1 MNEAQVARIHNG
13 LGFVA
18 ALDQSGGSTPGALAR
33 YGLGED
39 AWSSQKAMFE
49 LMHSFRTRIITSPAF
64 TGEHILAA
72 ILFERTMERDLD
84 GLGIPDYLW
93 ETKQI
98 VPFLK
103 IDRGLADEADGAQ
116 LMKPIPDLEALLSFG
131 KARNVFGTKMRSLIL
146 GGNQAGI
153 DAVLDQQFTIAGQ
166 ILAAGLIPIIEPE
179 VDIHAADKPIAEAMV
194 TAGILDRL
202 AQLPE
207 GQQVM
212 LKLTIPTEANLY
224 LELISH
230 PRVLRV
236 VALSGGYSRDEANN
250 LLASNDGLIAS
261 FSRALTEGL
270 QVSMTDEEFDAA
282 LAASI
287 ASIYAAS
294 TT

>member
-1 MNEAQVARIHNG
+1 MQEAQVARIQHG
-13 LGFVA
+13 EGFVA

-33 YGLGED
+33 YGIPES

-49 LMHSFRTRIITSPAF
+49 LMHTFRTRIITSPAF
-64 TGEHILAA
+64 TGDQILAA

-84 GLGIPDYLW
+84 GLGVPDYLW
-93 ETKQI
+93 ERKQI

-103 IDRGLADEADGAQ
+103 VDRGLAEAADGAQ
-116 LMKPIPDLEALLSFG
+116 LMKPIPDLDGLLSFA

-146 GGNQAGI
+146 GGNQTGI
-153 DAVLDQQFTIAGQ
+153 DAVLDQQFAIAGQ
-166 ILAAGLIPIIEPE
+166 ILATGLVPIIEPE
-179 VDIHAADKPIAEAMV
+179 VDIHAADKPVAEAMV
-194 TAGILDRL
+194 TAGILERL
-202 AQLPE
+202 GGLPAD
-207 GQQVM
+207 QRVM

-236 VALSGGYSRDEANN
+236 VALSGGYSRDEANR
-250 LLASNDGLIAS
+250 LLTANNGLIAS

-270 QVSMTDEEFDAA
+270 QVSMSDEEFDAA

>member
-13 LGFVA
+13 KGFVA

-39 AWSSQKAMFE
+39 SWSSQKAMFE

-93 ETKQI
+93 ERKQI

-103 IDRGLADEADGAQ
+103 IDRGLADAADGTQ
-116 LMKPIPDLEALLSFG
+116 VMKPIPDLDALLSFG

-153 DAVLDQQFTIAGQ
+153 DAVLDQQFAIAGQ
-166 ILAAGLIPIIEPE
+166 ILDAGLVPIIEPE
-179 VDIHAADKPIAEAMV
+179 VDIHAADKAVAEAMV
-194 TAGILDRL
+194 TAGMLERL
-202 AQLPE
+202 NQLPG
-207 GQQVM
+207 GQQDK
-212 LKLTIPTEANLY
+212 LKLTIPTEPNLY

-236 VALSGGYSRDEANN
+236 VALSGGYSREEANG
-250 LLASNDGLIAS
+250 LLAANNGLIAS

-287 ASIYAAS
+287 ASIYASS

>member
-1 MNEAQVARIHNG
+1 MNEAQLARIHDG
-13 LGFVA
+13 EGFIA

-33 YGLGED
+33 YGLGD
-39 AWSSQKAMFE
+39 GAWSSQKAMFE
-49 LMHSFRTRIITSPAF
+49 LMHAFRTRIITSPGF

-93 ETKQI
+93 ERKQI

-103 IDRGLADEADGAQ
+103 IDRGLADAADGAQ
-116 LMKPIPDLEALLSFG
+116 LMKPIPDLDALLSFG

-153 DAVLDQQFTIAGQ
+153 DAVLDQQFALAAR
-166 ILAAGLIPIIEPE
+166 ILATGLVPIIEPE
-179 VDIHAADKPIAEAMV
+179 VDIHAADKPVAEAMV
-194 TAGILDRL
+194 TAGILERL

-224 LELISH
+224 LELIAH

-236 VALSGGYSRDEANN
+236 VALSGGYNRKEANN
-250 LLASNDGLIAS
+250 LLAANHGLIAS

-270 QVSMTDEEFDAA
+270 QVSMTDENFDAA
-282 LAASI
+282 LAASV
-287 ASIYAAS
+287 ASIYSAS

>member
-1 MNEAQVARIHNG
+1 MNAAQVARIHNG
-13 LGFVA
+13 KGFVA

-33 YGLGED
+33 YGLGAD
-39 AWSSQKAMFE
+39 SWSSQKAMFE

-93 ETKQI
+93 ERKQI

-103 IDRGLADEADGAQ
+103 IDRGLADAADGAQ
-116 LMKPIPDLEALLSFG
+116 QMLPIPDLDVLLSFG

-153 DAVLDQQFTIAGQ
+153 DAVLDQQFAIAGR
-166 ILAAGLIPIIEPE
+166 ILDAGLVPIIEPE
-179 VDIHAADKPIAEAMV
+179 VDIHAADKPAAEAMV
-194 TAGILDRL
+194 TAGILERL
-202 AQLPE
+202 NQLPG

-212 LKLTIPTEANLY
+212 LKLTIPTEPNLY

-230 PRVLRV
+230 PQVLRV
-236 VALSGGYSRDEANN
+236 VALSGGYTREEANS
-250 LLASNDGLIAS
+250 LLAANNGLIAS

-282 LAASI
+282 LAAAI

>member
-1 MNEAQVARIHNG
+1 MQEAQVARIQHG
-13 LGFVA
+13 EGFVA

-33 YGLGED
+33 YGIPES

-49 LMHSFRTRIITSPAF
+49 LMHTFRTRIITSPAF
-64 TGEHILAA
+64 TGDQILAA

-84 GLGIPDYLW
+84 GLGVPDYLW
-93 ETKQI
+93 ERKQI

-103 IDRGLADEADGAQ
+103 VDRGLAEAADGAQ
-116 LMKPIPDLEALLSFG
+116 LMKPIPDLDGLLSFA

-146 GGNQAGI
+146 GGNQTGI
-153 DAVLDQQFTIAGQ
+153 DAVLDQQFAIAGQ
-166 ILAAGLIPIIEPE
+166 ILATGLVPIIEPE
-179 VDIHAADKPIAEAMV
+179 VDIHAADKPVAEAMV
-194 TAGILDRL
+194 TAGILERL
-202 AQLPE
+202 GGLPAD
-207 GQQVM
+207 QRVM
-212 LKLTIPTEANLY
+212 LKLTIPTEANLH

-236 VALSGGYSRDEANN
+236 VALSGGYSRDEANR
-250 LLASNDGLIAS
+250 LLTANNGLIAS

-270 QVSMTDEEFDAA
+270 QVSMSDEEFDAA

>member
-179 VDIHAADKPIAEAMV
+179 VDIHAADKPVAEAMV

-287 ASIYAAS
+287 TSIYAAS

>member
-1 MNEAQVARIHNG
+1 MLEAQVARIHHG
-13 LGFVA
+13 KGFVA

-39 AWSSQKAMFE
+39 SWSSQKAMFE

-93 ETKQI
+93 ERKQI

-103 IDRGLADEADGAQ
+103 IDRGLADAAHGVQ
-116 LMKPIPDLEALLSFG
+116 VMKPIPDLGALLSFG
-131 KARNVFGTKMRSLIL
+131 KARNVFGTKMRSLVL

-153 DAVLDQQFTIAGQ
+153 DAVLDQPFAIAGQ
-166 ILAAGLIPIIEPE
+166 ILDADLVPIIEPE
-179 VDIHAADKPIAEAMV
+179 VDIHAADKPVAEAMV
-194 TAGILDRL
+194 TAGILERL
-202 AQLPE
+202 NQLPV

-212 LKLTIPTEANLY
+212 LKLTIPTEPNLY

-236 VALSGGYSRDEANN
+236 VALSGGYSREEANG
-250 LLASNDGLIAS
+250 LLAANNGLIAS

>member
-13 LGFVA
+13 KGFVA

-72 ILFERTMERDLD
+72 ILFERTMERDLE

-93 ETKQI
+93 ERKQI

-103 IDRGLADEADGAQ
+103 IDRGLADAADGAQ
-116 LMKPIPDLEALLSFG
+116 LMKLIPDLDALLSFG

-153 DAVLDQQFTIAGQ
+153 DAVLDQQFIIAGQ
-166 ILAAGLIPIIEPE
+166 ILAAGLVPIIEPE

>member
-13 LGFVA
+13 KGFVA

-33 YGLGED
+33 YGIPDG
-39 AWSSQKAMFE
+39 AWSSQKSMFE
-49 LMHSFRTRIITSPAF
+49 LMHTFRTRIITSPAF

-84 GLGIPDYLW
+84 GLGVPDYLW
-93 ETKQI
+93 ERKQI

-103 IDRGLADEADGAQ
+103 IDRGLAEAADGVQ
-116 LMKPIPDLEALLSFG
+116 LMKPIPDLGALLSFG

-153 DAVLDQQFTIAGQ
+153 DAVLDQQFAIAGQ
-166 ILAAGLIPIIEPE
+166 ILAAGLVPIIEPE
-179 VDIHAADKPIAEAMV
+179 VDIHAADKAVAEAMV
-194 TAGILDRL
+194 TAGILERL
-202 AQLPE
+202 SQLPE

-236 VALSGGYSRDEANN
+236 VALSGGYTRDEANS
-250 LLASNDGLIAS
+250 LLAANNGLIAS

-287 ASIYAAS
+287 TAIYAAS
-294 TT
+294 IT

>member
-13 LGFVA
+13 KGFVA

-93 ETKQI
+93 ERKQI
-98 VPFLK
+98 IPFLK
-103 IDRGLADEADGAQ
+103 IDRGLADAADGTQ
-116 LMKPIPDLEALLSFG
+116 LMKPIPDLDALLSFG

-153 DAVLDQQFTIAGQ
+153 DAVLDQQFIIAGQ
-166 ILAAGLIPIIEPE
+166 ILAAGLVPIIEPE
-179 VDIHAADKPIAEAMV
+179 VDIHAADKPVAEAMV

-207 GQQVM
+207 GQQVI

-270 QVSMTDEEFDAA
+270 QVSMTEEEFDAA

-294 TT
+294 AT

>member
-1 MNEAQVARIHNG
+1 MNDAQVARIHHG
-13 LGFVA
+13 KGFIA

-33 YGLGED
+33 YGLGAD
-39 AWSSQKAMFE
+39 SWSSQKAMFE

-93 ETKQI
+93 ERKQI

-103 IDRGLADEADGAQ
+103 IDRGLADAADGTQ
-116 LMKPIPDLEALLSFG
+116 QMLPIPDLDALLSFG

-153 DAVLDQQFTIAGQ
+153 DAVLDQQFAIAGR
-166 ILAAGLIPIIEPE
+166 ILDAGLVPVIEPE
-179 VDIHAADKPIAEAMV
+179 VDIHAADKPAAEAMV
-194 TAGILDRL
+194 TAGILERL
-202 AQLPE
+202 NQLPG

-212 LKLTIPTEANLY
+212 LKLTIPTEPNLY

-230 PRVLRV
+230 PQVLRI
-236 VALSGGYSRDEANN
+236 VALSGGYTRE
-250 LLASNDGLIAS
+250 
-261 FSRALTEGL
+261 
-270 QVSMTDEEFDAA
+270 
-282 LAASI
+282 
-287 ASIYAAS
+287 
-294 TT
+294 

>member
-13 LGFVA
+13 KGFVA

-33 YGLGED
+33 YGLDET
-39 AWSSQKAMFE
+39 AWSSQKTMFE

-93 ETKQI
+93 ERKQI

-103 IDRGLADEADGAQ
+103 IDRGLADAADGVQ
-116 LMKPIPDLEALLSFG
+116 LMKPILDLEALLSFG

-153 DAVLDQQFTIAGQ
+153 DAVLDQQFAIAGR
-166 ILAAGLIPIIEPE
+166 ILAAGLVPIIEPE
-179 VDIHAADKPIAEAMV
+179 VDIHAADKPVAEALV

-202 AQLPE
+202 AQVPE

-212 LKLTIPTEANLY
+212 LKLTIPTETNLY
-224 LELISH
+224 RELISH

-236 VALSGGYSRDEANN
+236 VALSGGYSREEANH
-250 LLASNDGLIAS
+250 LLAPNNGLIAS

-282 LAASI
+282 LAAAI
-287 ASIYAAS
+287 TSIYTAS